1 VKNVAAFCP
10 CLKSLPEAKSKLKRI
25 ILITLTT
32 EVSKKLSI
40 DFVLWLTLMKNIL
53 IKCSKLRKENYKM
66 LGSSNQGTPGSE
78 MERNPV
84 FKEINKLRK

>member
-1 VKNVAAFCP
+1 MKNVAAFCP

-53 IKCSKLRKENYKM
+53 IKCSQLRKEKYKM
-66 LGSSNQGTPGSE
+66 YGSKSKETPGS
-78 MERNPV
+78 R
-84 FKEINKLRK
+84 ILYSRR